1 MSKWLAKFHAGDFF
15 LLRDAAWSGRPVA
28 VIENHQHYTMRKTAK
43 ILKISKSS
51 TVKSLASAWLIAFQ
65 TVRSRFRGPEV
76 LWYHSPLCLS
86 TKNSARGKV
95 EDEK

>member
-1 MSKWLAKFHAGDFF
+1 MPLRCMSKWLAKFHAGDFF

-65 TVRSRFRGPEV
+65 TVRSRFRGSEV
-76 LWYHSPLCLS
+76 PQSFMSQYKEFSKRQS
-86 TKNSARGKV
+86 GR
-95 EDEK
+95 